1 MKRLSK
7 AFFNAAV
14 VLLSDAQRAG
24 MNVYGTI
31 SDKDI
36 PPGSTHWFNSSVTAP
51 EVSVQSLGKLLET
64 VEAME
69 YDDGAFGAIA
79 SICISK
85 ERDQVRLKASVV
97 RYAPMSEQQMRDLFN
112 TGHRDYLNEWTAK

>member
-24 MNVYGTI
+24 MNVFGTI
-31 SDKDI
+31 SDKDL
-36 PPGSTHWFNSSVTAP
+36 PPGHTHWFNTSITAP
-51 EVSVQSLGKLLET
+51 DVSVQSLGKLLET
-64 VEAME
+64 VEVME
-69 YDDGAFGAIA
+69 YDDGAAGAIA

-97 RYAPMSEQQMRDLFN
+97 RYSPETEKQTQGIVITST
-112 TGHRDYLNEWTAK
+112 TGPVNK

>member
-36 PPGSTHWFNSSVTAP
+36 PAGSTHWFNSSITAP
-51 EVSVQSLGKLLET
+51 EVSVQALGKLLET

-69 YDDGAFGAIA
+69 YDDGAAGAIA

-97 RYAPMSEQQMRDLFN
+97 RYSPETEKQMRDLLN
-112 TGHRDYLNEWTAK
+112 TGHRDYFNNWTGK